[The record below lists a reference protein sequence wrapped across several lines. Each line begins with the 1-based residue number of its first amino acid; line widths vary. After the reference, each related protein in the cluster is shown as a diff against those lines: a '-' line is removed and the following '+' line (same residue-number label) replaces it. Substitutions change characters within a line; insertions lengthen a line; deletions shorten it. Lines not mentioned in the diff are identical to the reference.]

1 MIKQRVLTK
10 SINTTLNKL
19 RKAML
24 NILLLASVSFATT
37 SLQAT
42 ENHSNYTSTYKDN
55 KSLMSDSRQVD
66 CLVSNAYHESR
77 NQGEKGILATVF
89 VVLNR
94 TKDSRFP
101 STPCKV
107 IAQPNQFEWV
117 GKGKVIKEKEKYQ
130 EIKQLVIET
139 LKGEHRDLT
148 KGSLYFHNTSI
159 KPSWSKKLNCT
170 IKIKDH
176 VFYK

>member
-1 MIKQRVLTK
+1 MLNVLKKMFRVVLLSLTTLTVFSVQEVSAKELTK
-10 SINTTLNKL
+10 AEIT
-19 RKAML
+19 
-24 NILLLASVSFATT
+24 
-37 SLQAT
+37 
-42 ENHSNYTSTYKDN
+42 
-55 KSLMSDSRQVD
+55 
-66 CLVSNAYHESR
+66 CLTRNAYFEAR

-107 IAQPNQFEWV
+107 IHQPMQFSWI
-117 GKGKVIKEKEKYQ
+117 GKGKVVKDHKTYKEVEVLVKE
-130 EIKQLVIET
+130 VIDGKHKDFT
-139 LKGEHRDLT
+139 RGSTHFHTT
-148 KGSLYFHNTSI
+148 KVR
-159 KPSWSKKLNCT
+159 PSWCNKMTKT